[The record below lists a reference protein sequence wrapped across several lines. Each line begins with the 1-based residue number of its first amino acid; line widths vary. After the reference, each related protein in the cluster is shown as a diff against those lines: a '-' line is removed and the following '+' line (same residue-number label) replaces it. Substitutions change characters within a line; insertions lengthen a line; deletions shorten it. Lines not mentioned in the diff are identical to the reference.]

1 MGGLGQLMN
10 MFGGRGGMGG
20 GMGMG
25 VMGGMGGMNRGQSAQ
40 QTEQT
45 QTADEYDVDRWQRA
59 DGLDNTSAIEQVRA
73 DWDKYEQSKKAR
85 LPSIFKR
92 RRTGENK
99 TPHGETAQPA
109 AQPSKPAPKP
119 TERAAA
125 PSVPAPAPTVPS
137 PAPTQAA
144 AAAAEDWHSCIG
156 LSTPASI
163 DGFFLQNPLNSTYL
177 AVDTLALGSIML
189 NQVVQPRAPQ
199 PQSRPAESEEGSYM
213 AGVRQGNE
221 QRKYDVHIVD

>member
-1 MGGLGQLMN
+1 M
-10 MFGGRGGMGG
+10 
-20 GMGMG
+20 
-25 VMGGMGGMNRGQSAQ
+25 
-40 QTEQT
+40 
-45 QTADEYDVDRWQRA
+45 
-59 DGLDNTSAIEQVRA
+59 RA

-99 TPHGETAQPA
+99 TPHEETAQPA
-109 AQPSKPAPKP
+109 AQPSRPAPKP
-119 TERAAA
+119 KERAAA
-125 PSVPAPAPTVPS
+125 PSAPAPEPTVPS
-137 PAPTQAA
+137 AVPTQAA

-177 AVDTLALGSIML
+177 AVDTLALGSITL
-189 NQVVQPRAPQ
+189 NQVVRPRAPQ
-199 PQSRPAESEEGSYM
+199 PQSQSRPAESEEGSYM

>member
-20 GMGMG
+20 GGMGMG
-25 VMGGMGGMNRGQSAQ
+25 GMGGMGGMNRGQSAQ

-99 TPHGETAQPA
+99 TPHEETAQPA
-109 AQPSKPAPKP
+109 AQPSRPAPKP
-119 TERAAA
+119 KERAAA
-125 PSVPAPAPTVPS
+125 PSAPVPAPIVPS
-137 PAPTQAA
+137 AAPTQAA
-144 AAAAEDWHSCIG
+144 AVAAEDWHSCIG

-177 AVDTLALGSIML
+177 AVDTLALGSITL
-189 NQVVQPRAPQ
+189 NQVVPP
-199 PQSRPAESEEGSYM
+199 
-213 AGVRQGNE
+213 
-221 QRKYDVHIVD
+221 